1 MDPSAGEVGR
11 VRRLALIGLAVG
23 NGGQVPSA
31 GSVALG

>member
-23 NGGQVPSA
+23 NGGHVPSA
-31 GSVALG
+31 GGVALG